1 MGGHTE
7 QADYTAFYTGWT
19 IVADGHGPD
28 LYDIGTQT
36 ATQQAILGGRSFEA
50 GLNPFNNPPHLVVP
64 FVPLAAL
71 PMATS
76 YLAWGAIQ
84 IGLLAWL
91 VWRLWSAVAADVDAR
106 RARGPR
112 RGLAGGLAADHHV
125 PPGGVLAARLRR
137 RRSRRTSPC
146 GGPVTAGPARG
157 WSSPP
162 SSPRPWPA
170 SA

>member
-1 MGGHTE
+1 MEAAPGSSTRRRVALTITILGFSVFAVYIGLWLALIVGGHTE

-76 YLAWGAIQ
+76 YLAWGAI
-84 IGLLAWL
+84 
-91 VWRLWSAVAADVDAR
+91 RSACWPGSSGGS
-106 RARGPR
+106 GP
-112 RGLAGGLAADHHV
+112 
-125 PPGGVLAARLRR
+125 
-137 RRSRRTSPC
+137 RSRRR
-146 GGPVTAGPARG
+146 GRARSG
-157 WSSPP
+157 WPWSRSRWR
-162 SSPRPWPA
+162 PRR
-170 SA
+170 